1 MEGMGGWFAEN
12 WFNVLSGLGVVG
24 SLLFTAVSL
33 RSETKTRRIANL
45 LSLTQNHR
53 ELWSELFARPALG
66 RVLDRSANLEKE
78 SITVDEGLYV
88 NMVIQHLGSAYEAIK
103 SGLTIKPEGMRR
115 DVGWF
120 FSLPIPKA
128 IWENV
133 KILQNDDFVDFV
145 EGCLGN
151 QRDDL
156 SARPSVNRRE
166 GEVD

>member
-1 MEGMGGWFAEN
+1 M
-12 WFNVLSGLGVVG
+12 
-24 SLLFTAVSL
+24 
-33 RSETKTRRIANL
+33 
-45 LSLTQNHR
+45 
-53 ELWSELFARPALG
+53 
-66 RVLDRSANLEKE
+66 LDRSANLEKE